1 MGGTAQSVPLFYI
14 CVMRCKMEDKEKLSE
29 SENTNKKIQKPKSFL
44 ETVREIDAADRKA
57 ELEEESRIA
66 EERAR
71 REEKQ
76 RKAYED
82 KLRQERIEL
91 MKLKQGVISE
101 EDIETAPREVR
112 TYTVREKIGNF
123 FYHNKVFIILG
134 AMILALVIFLVYDFI
149 RKERPDIQSMYIA
162 ADFDMSYYSGELTE
176 LWSKYCPDY
185 NGDGEPLARLYYVP
199 TGYAD
204 DTMASLYFAQSDRTK
219 LIGEFQSGTVVM
231 IIGDKDAYQSIDAL
245 EDVFVDCR
253 ELFPDDPYAEEL
265 GYRLAGTDFMDMLG
279 AETVDDTDLYVSFRI
294 PGDTMGMKKEKM
306 QVNFDHAVE
315 FWKNFLAE
323 HRIDGLDLPPTPDV
337 QPLPISED
345 NYDYME
351 KADTASTEASQ

>member
-1 MGGTAQSVPLFYI
+1 MDNNEKAPEN
-14 CVMRCKMEDKEKLSE
+14 KDKK
-29 SENTNKKIQKPKSFL
+29 TDKPKSFL
-44 ETVREIDAADRKA
+44 QTVREIDAADRKA

-71 REEKQ
+71 REERQ

-101 EDIETAPREVR
+101 EEIETVPQETRV
-112 TYTVREKIGNF
+112 YTTWDRISNF
-123 FYHNKVFIILG
+123 FYHNKTFIILG
-134 AMILALVIFLVYDFI
+134 MIFGAIAAFLIYDFAT
-149 RKERPDIQSMYIA
+149 KERPDLQSMYIA
-162 ADFDMSYYSGELTE
+162 ADYDMSYYSGELTA

-185 NGDGEPLARLYYVP
+185 NGDGEPLARLYYIP

-219 LIGEFQSGTVVM
+219 LVAEFQSGNIVM
-231 IIGDKDAYQSIDAL
+231 IIGDKKAYQSIDAL

-253 ELFPDDPYAEEL
+253 KYFPDDPYAEEL

-279 AETVDDTDLYVSFRI
+279 AESVDDTELYVSFRI

-306 QVNFDHAVE
+306 QVNFDHAIE

-323 HRIDGLDLPPTPDV
+323 HRIDGLTLPPTQDV
-337 QPLPISED
+337 EPLPVDED
-345 NYDYME
+345 NYDYMDS
-351 KADTASTEASQ
+351 ADASAANE